1 MGASKYPKGIL
12 PFLQEHAA
20 GKTTFELADMIN
32 AEFGEGTITRNG
44 VRAYK
49 KRHKIKSGI
58 DTTFKKGHET
68 FNKGLTWEEY
78 GTKEGHE
85 RSRRTT
91 FQKGHKAH
99 NYQEVGSHSVTS
111 DGYHI
116 TKVKEEGIQ
125 RERWQFTHRLI
136 WEKAHGP
143 VPEGKM
149 VEFADG
155 DKNNLDLDNLI
166 LTDKRE
172 HLELVRSKTPRVN
185 AELTKTQLALVKLEI
200 ATRKAKKAVK
210 ASRKK

>member
-1 MGASKYPKGIL
+1 MASKYPKEL
-12 PFLQEHAA
+12 LQFLQENAA

-32 AEFGEGTITRNG
+32 AKFGAGTITRSG
-44 VRAYK
+44 VCAYK
-49 KRHKIKSGI
+49 KRHKIRSGV
-58 DTTFKKGHET
+58 DTTFKKGMKS

-85 RSRRTT
+85 RSRRTH
-91 FQKGHKAH
+91 FQKGQKAH
-99 NYQEVGSHSVTS
+99 NYQEVGSHSMTS

-136 WEKAHGP
+136 WEEAHGP
-143 VPEGKM
+143 VPEGKL

-155 DKNNLDLDNLI
+155 DKNNLSLDNLI

-172 HLELVRSKTPRVN
+172 HLELVRSESPRVN
-185 AELTKTQLALVKLEI
+185 TELTKTQLALVKLKI
-200 ATRKAKKAVK
+200 ATRDAKKAVK
-210 ASRKK
+210 AIKK